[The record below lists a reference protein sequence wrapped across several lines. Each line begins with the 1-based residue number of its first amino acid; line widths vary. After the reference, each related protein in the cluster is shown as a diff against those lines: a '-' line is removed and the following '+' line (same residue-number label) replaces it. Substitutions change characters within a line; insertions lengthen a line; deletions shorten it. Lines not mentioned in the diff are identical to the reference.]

1 MLHSP
6 TRLVFYTIDYFT
18 RNIHFLD
25 RLLFIYI
32 HQNSCPTAVVTS
44 RGGADAP
51 V

>member
-32 HQNSCPTAVVTS
+32 HTKQLPDCCGYVKG
-44 RGGADAP
+44 RG
-51 V
+51 